1 MSTLPDNEV
10 ITIAKTV
17 ATSNGVSFRDVRT
30 APVFDSTGA
39 PAMEIKFVLTP
50 GSSAHIMGQRSANTI
65 IQIMQKLADA
75 GEDRF
80 PIVQYEE

>member
-1 MSTLPDNEV
+1 
-10 ITIAKTV
+10 
-17 ATSNGVSFRDVRT
+17 
-30 APVFDSTGA
+30 
-39 PAMEIKFVLTP
+39 MEIKFVLTP